1 LNLAFF
7 GLFSTTQPIAHL
19 LPRMRDAVITTMTRI
34 AAAPKAENVGS
45 ISYKKPQIKGPV
57 TNPAAG
63 QAVTKP
69 AAAPCSS

>member
-1 LNLAFF
+1 
-7 GLFSTTQPIAHL
+7 
-19 LPRMRDAVITTMTRI
+19 MRDAVITTMTRI